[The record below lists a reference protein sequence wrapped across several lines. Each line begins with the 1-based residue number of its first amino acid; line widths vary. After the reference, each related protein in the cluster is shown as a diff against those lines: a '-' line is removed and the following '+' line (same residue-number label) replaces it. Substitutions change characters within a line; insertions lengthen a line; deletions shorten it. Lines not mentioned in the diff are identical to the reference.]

1 MGCNERCRRGFPS
14 QASSPLR
21 RPRSKGD
28 CELFDRHRQNGRA
41 ANKCTAFAK
50 PCVGA
55 VLAGASLSSMQTAK
69 TPWPAKHNWRYIA
82 RESPP
87 KRAAGERIC
96 DFDEIYGLF
105 DEATARAQA
114 SRCINCPDP
123 PCVKNGCPL
132 ANRIPEW
139 LSLAADGRFL
149 EAAELSRS
157 TSNMPEICS
166 RVCPQD
172 RLCEGACILNAR
184 SEPVSIGAV
193 EKFINE
199 YAFTHETPDA
209 GVASPNRR
217 KVAIVGSGPS
227 GMACADELAKLGY
240 AITIFETQTRP
251 GGLLVN
257 GIPSFKL
264 EKNIVERRFDLL
276 RRRGVMVRCGVT
288 VGRDIPLSVLRE
300 KFDAVYLAIG
310 AQKPKEL
317 GIPGADLRGVFH
329 ALPFLIQKNLATPS
343 GLLIRVRNK
352 RVAVLGGGDTAMDC
366 LRTAIRCGAHEAIC
380 IYRRDL
386 DNMPGSRREYL
397 NAVEEGAQFMFLTNA
412 VSLSGNGDGDV
423 VEARCVQMELDEPDV
438 KGRRKPRA
446 IPGSEFS
453 VPVDVVLIAYGFD
466 PVPIFAAGNSD
477 KIEVN
482 KWGGV
487 IVNEDQMTSVPGVFA
502 GGDLVRGP
510 DLVVRAVRDSR
521 KAAGGIHKYLSSRAA
536 GFEVISRGKQMLE
549 PAVRSG

>member
-1 MGCNERCRRGFPS
+1 MENAVPS
-14 QASSPLR
+14 
-21 RPRSKGD
+21 
-28 CELFDRHRQNGRA
+28 
-41 ANKCTAFAK
+41 
-50 PCVGA
+50 
-55 VLAGASLSSMQTAK
+55 
-69 TPWPAKHNWRYIA
+69 WPVKHNWRYIA
-82 RESPP
+82 RETPP
-87 KRAAGERIC
+87 NALPANASVISTK
-96 DFDEIYGLF
+96 IYGLF

-123 PCVKNGCPL
+123 LCVKSGCPL

-139 LSLAADGRFL
+139 LALTAEGRFL
-149 EAAELSRS
+149 EAAEVSRS

-172 RLCEGACILNAR
+172 RLCESACILNAR

-199 YAFTHETPDA
+199 YAFAHEELDAAVTP
-209 GVASPNRR
+209 PNGF
-217 KVAIVGSGPS
+217 KVAVVGSGPG

-240 AITIFETQTRP
+240 AVTIFEAQTRP

-264 EKNIVERRFDLL
+264 EKRIVDRRFDLL
-276 RRRGVMVRCGVT
+276 RQRGVVVRCGVT
-288 VGRDIPLSVLRE
+288 VGRDISLSSLRQN
-300 KFDAVYLAIG
+300 FDAVYLAIG

-317 GIPGADLRGVFH
+317 DIPGADLRGVFH
-329 ALPFLIQKNLATPS
+329 ALPFLIQKNLETSTDSP
-343 GLLIRVRNK
+343 IEVRGK
-352 RVAVLGGGDTAMDC
+352 RIAVLGGGDTAMDC
-366 LRTAIRCGAHEAIC
+366 LRTAIRCGAREAIC

-386 DNMPGSRREYL
+386 ENMPGSRREYI
-397 NAVEEGAQFMFLTNA
+397 NATEAGARFMFLTNA
-412 VSLSGNGDGDV
+412 VSLSGNAAGEV
-423 VEARCVQMELDEPDV
+423 CEARCVRMELGEPDA
-438 KGRRKPRA
+438 KGRRKPRP

-453 VPVDVVLIAYGFD
+453 LPIDVVLIAYGFD

-482 KWGGV
+482 TWGGV
-487 IVNEDQMTSVPGVFA
+487 IADENQMTSVPGVFA

-521 KAAGGIHKYLSSRAA
+521 KAAAGIHRYLSSHTR
-536 GFEVISRGKQMLE
+536 V
-549 PAVRSG
+549 

>member
-1 MGCNERCRRGFPS
+1 MET
-14 QASSPLR
+14 
-21 RPRSKGD
+21 
-28 CELFDRHRQNGRA
+28 A
-41 ANKCTAFAK
+41 AAT
-50 PCVGA
+50 
-55 VLAGASLSSMQTAK
+55 
-69 TPWPAKHNWRYIA
+69 WPAKHNWRYIA

-87 KRAAGERIC
+87 KRDAAERIC
-96 DFDEIYGLF
+96 DFDEIYGLY
-105 DEATARAQA
+105 DEATVRAQA

-139 LSLAADGRFL
+139 LGLAADGRFL
-149 EAAELSRS
+149 EAAALSRA

-172 RLCEGACILNAR
+172 RLCESACILNAR
-184 SEPVSIGAV
+184 SDPVSIGAV

-199 YAFTHETPDA
+199 YAFAHETPDA
-209 GVASPNRR
+209 GVAPPNGQ
-217 KVAIVGSGPS
+217 KVAVVGSGPG
-227 GMACADELAKLGY
+227 GMACADELAKVGY
-240 AITIFETQTRP
+240 AVTIFESQSRA

-276 RRRGVMVRCGVT
+276 RRRGVTIRCGTT
-288 VGRDIPLSVLRE
+288 VGRDIPLSTLRDN
-300 KFDAVYLAIG
+300 FDAVYLAIG

-317 GIPGADLRGVFH
+317 DIPGADLNGVFH
-329 ALPFLIQKNLATPS
+329 ALPFLIQKNLQMPDGPT
-343 GLLIRVRNK
+343 IDVRGK

-366 LRTAIRCGAHEAIC
+366 LRTAIRCGAREAIC

-386 DNMPGSRREYL
+386 ENMPGSRREYL

-412 VSLSGNGDGDV
+412 VSVSGNGDGDV
-423 VEARCVQMELDEPDV
+423 GEARCVRMELGEPDAQ
-438 KGRRKPRA
+438 GRRKPRA

-453 VPVDVVLIAYGFD
+453 VPVDVVLIAYGFN
-466 PVPIFAAGNSD
+466 PVAIFAAGNSD

-487 IVNEDQMTSVPGVFA
+487 IVDENQMTSVPGVFA

-510 DLVVRAVRDSR
+510 DLVVHAVRDSR
-521 KAAGGIHKYLSSRAA
+521 KAAAGIHNYLSSH
-536 GFEVISRGKQMLE
+536 E
-549 PAVRSG
+549 PARS